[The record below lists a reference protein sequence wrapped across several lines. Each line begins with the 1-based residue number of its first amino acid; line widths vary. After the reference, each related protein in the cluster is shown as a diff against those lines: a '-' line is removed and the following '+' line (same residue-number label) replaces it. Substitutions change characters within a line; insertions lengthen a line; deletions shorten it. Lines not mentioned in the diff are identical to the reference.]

1 MKKLNAIFVNLEL
14 ILIKT
19 VDALRI
25 LAEIMTNQANAFLVM
40 KTPTVILFLN
50 MIPVLQLVPLLSC
63 CLLMKMENQFV
74 KSNAR

>member
-25 LAEIMTNQANAFLVM
+25 LAEIMTNQANAFPVM
-40 KTPTVILFLN
+40 KTPMVILFLN
-50 MIPVLQLVPLLSC
+50 MIPVL
-63 CLLMKMENQFV
+63 
-74 KSNAR
+74 